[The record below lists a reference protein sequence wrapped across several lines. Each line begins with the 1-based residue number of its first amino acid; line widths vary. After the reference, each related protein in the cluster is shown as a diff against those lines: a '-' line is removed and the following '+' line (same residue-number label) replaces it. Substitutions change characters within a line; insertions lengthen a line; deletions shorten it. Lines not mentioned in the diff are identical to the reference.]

1 MWKLQA
7 NFITLHYA
15 YILFLGLLGL
25 VVLYPYGNLRAI
37 DAYFFGVSSSTE
49 SGLNTVDVKDL
60 KLYQQLFIYFVPIV
74 SNLGFINILVVV
86 VRLLWF
92 EKRLKEIAPGVL
104 DRKSNPSNYDSTRYD
119 PEAHPRRQSEP
130 TTSET
135 VPGDST
141 EKDVDDGQRSVGS
154 KIGHVVPER
163 PRSTGRVRPEND
175 SSDPHPAGLSRSISF
190 ADTTKALYIPSPQ
203 ERDRGVP
210 IAEVQRGPGKDVI
223 EEEDED
229 AETERRN
236 SENTDDLL
244 ENGRSATSGLPF
256 ERVASSLFV
265 IGKQPSRAREPS
277 LRPAISLSKDAN
289 LPDLS
294 VQATLGR
301 NSQFHNLTAAD
312 RERLG
317 GIEYR
322 SLKLLLKIVIG
333 YFVGL
338 HVFGVV
344 CLVPWILHS
353 NRKYRD
359 YLDECGQNEVW
370 WAIYSAQTMTSNLG
384 LTLTPDSMISFNDA
398 VFPMLIMS
406 FLAYAGNTLYPC
418 CLRLLIWGM
427 SKCIPESSSLKEPL
441 EFLLKYPRRCYLLL
455 FRSKPTWILFG
466 IIFVLNFVDVLLI
479 LVLDLDNPAV
489 NDLPGGPR
497 VAAAIFQ
504 SASSRHTGTASFNLA
519 DVNPAVQFSLLVMMY
534 ISVFPIAISVRAS
547 NIYEEK
553 SIGVFSSETDM
564 DEGDGKR
571 YVLMHMRNQLSFDLW
586 YIFLGIMCICIA
598 ESGKIMDP
606 TKPAFSVFA
615 IFFEVVSAYGNVG
628 LSLGYPTASTSFS
641 AQFDIF
647 SKIVICAMM
656 IRGRHRG
663 LPYQLDRAILIPN
676 NRLVEDDKVETRPS
690 ISLPR
695 IRSMDPTDSR
705 YMKMKKAHTR

>member
-60 KLYQQLFIYFVPIV
+60 KLYQQLFVYFVPIV

-104 DRKSNPSNYDSTRYD
+104 DRKSNPSNYDSARYD

-130 TTSET
+130 TTSEN

-141 EKDVDDGQRSVGS
+141 EKDVDDGQRFVGS
-154 KIGHVVPER
+154 KIGHVVPDR

-175 SSDPHPAGLSRSISF
+175 SSDPQPAGLSRSISF

-210 IAEVQRGPGKDVI
+210 IAEVQRGPGEDVI

-236 SENTDDLL
+236 SENTDDLS
-244 ENGRSATSGLPF
+244 ENGRSATGGLPF

-289 LPDLS
+289 LPELS

-338 HVFGVV
+338 HVIGVV

-359 YLDECGQNEVW
+359 YLDECGQNAVW
-370 WAIYSAQTMTSNLG
+370 WGIYSAQTMTSNLG

-441 EFLLKYPRRCYLLL
+441 EFLLKYPR
-455 FRSKPTWILFG
+455 
-466 IIFVLNFVDVLLI
+466 
-479 LVLDLDNPAV
+479 
-489 NDLPGGPR
+489 
-497 VAAAIFQ
+497 
-504 SASSRHTGTASFNLA
+504 TASFNLA

-564 DEGDGKR
+564 DEGDGKK

-598 ESGKIMDP
+598 ESAKIMDP